1 MENRMNNIITKT
13 MAVLIVISMAAC
25 AHQPP
30 KKAEQDPSQN
40 IPKLKRPEVRRVWVP
55 DQIVGD
61 EYITGHWKYLIEKNS
76 VWTKED

>member
-1 MENRMNNIITKT
+1 MTNTLSKIA
-13 MAVLIVISMAAC
+13 AVLVAMIMTAC
-25 AHQPP
+25 ASQAP
-30 KKAEQDPSQN
+30 KKTEQDAEKN

-61 EYITGHWKYLIEKNS
+61 EYVTGHWKYLIEKNS